1 MAREWMAIE
10 ERVPDTAAAGLQQQL
25 ASPAKQGV
33 STLLQSILA
42 AVNEAPRAA
51 TWLVAPSRRV
61 ARQWLD
67 SIALAGTPVFNVRA
81 TTPRALCYDLAAAT
95 LAARGVTVA
104 SRRAAL
110 VLLEKAIVQAD
121 QAGELRCFSRPRSSR
136 RSYRRLA
143 ERMLASLTAIRM
155 AGLAADDI
163 RGRSGFGDTPKGHDL
178 ALLLERYAAELAA
191 AKLVDAADVA
201 ATALSVVAG
210 SIPPGW
216 ERILV
221 PEGLAL
227 EPLERRLFEA
237 LAPRVQT
244 LAIDPEPESFADTA
258 HGPTPHFFR
267 AIGEANEIR
276 GVLRRCL
283 AAGLPLDTVEL
294 LHTDAATYP
303 PLIQEVLAVMAAES
317 GGEAAAT
324 RDLPVTFADGLPI
337 RESRT
342 ARALAAWLRWRDE
355 GYPQW
360 LLVRMLR
367 DGLLDWRRV
376 ERKINGQPPQA
387 DPAAAPDATAETAD
401 EEPAEDGSSGDA
413 QVTHSRL
420 LRELRR
426 LRIGHDLGAMP
437 ATIRA
442 AVAAAKAAPL
452 ESFAPQGRDADEEAE
467 IDEEAAA
474 RWRSQRIAALEV
486 LAGVADELVA
496 CELRPG
502 ARCDEVVAAAEK
514 FLADLAAARSQFDN
528 NAKNR
533 LRAEIAEMK
542 QWLGQHPEADARD
555 VVEWL
560 AGLTDTLVVMG
571 SAPRPGCLHV
581 ASIATGG
588 HSGRPHTFVVGLDE
602 GRFPGPGRSDPVLPD
617 TDRAALSDSLEL
629 TAAAAGQTRTEFWR
643 LLGRLRGDV
652 HLSYPCRELVEQ
664 SELFPSP
671 LLLEVYRRSEAA
683 PGATLAEFIA
693 AVAGET
699 ESFVPRDVTAALGQT
714 EWWLAQLGE
723 SPSLPAVRQAI
734 RGHGPLLAQGL
745 AAVEARRS
753 AAFTP
758 WDGNVPDAGPKLDP
772 ASPEGRIASAHS
784 LETLGGCPRRFF
796 FRYGLDIQPLDSL
809 EPDADRWL
817 DHKEEG
823 SVLHE
828 VLEKFMRPFLYTGPG
843 RPSEAAPRPTFT
855 EHEGRILEILD
866 EVLAAKRAE
875 KPSND
880 EAAVAAGRRELA
892 ESVRTFLRV
901 EEQYCSETGSRP
913 VALEAAIGYVP
924 EGDSAFDREQPV
936 ALRLGNE
943 GRTVR
948 LRGRID
954 RIDRDGREDVEQGY
968 MIIDYKKGSS
978 SRFKQ
983 GGVRDPLGV
992 FHKGRRLQHGLYVL
1006 MVRHAAA
1013 EAGCETSHVNQ
1024 FAYLF
1029 PGSKT
1034 LGERLEWTA
1043 PQLEQVDEMV
1053 GKLCDIAAAGA
1064 FLPTNVAADC
1074 GFCDFLDVCGDP
1086 AATTRDASR
1095 KLTGDSGKYGAA
1107 NKTLAELFAGVRE
1120 ARDPAPAVGVVR
1132 PQPLDFKPGDEP
1144 PPDDL
1149 QDATAREAIRT
1160 DLAASMLV
1168 EASAGTGKTTCLVD
1182 RMTALVR
1189 TGTAT
1194 VGQIAAITF
1203 TKKAAAEL
1211 ARRFRERLERDVAH
1225 PDTLPADRE
1234 RLHAALA
1241 EIDSAMIGT
1250 VHSFCGRLLRERPI
1264 EAGLDPSVET
1274 LDGPAEQT
1282 LRDRAWRQF
1291 CDRVGREDV
1300 LTGHRQALEE
1310 AGLDL
1315 RDLRDAFVTFVAHGD
1330 VRDWPHAAITAPD
1343 IGGLLEEICG
1353 EIETQRETV
1362 DPTANKDKLLTKL
1375 EGFLRAYRMRPDDSP
1390 ASLFRAA
1397 EQLAGKCPTITQRLW
1412 LPGAGLQQ
1420 RQARQ
1425 AELENW
1431 WATLVARIE
1440 PLLSQWHAYRYQFVI
1455 PLLAAAR
1462 DHYEQ
1467 VRLDEGV
1474 LSFQDLLARTAALL
1488 RTRPDVRVA
1497 FAKRHPFLL
1506 VDEFQDTD
1514 PLQAEM
1520 LLLLTAVDDN
1530 ATNWR
1535 ETTIKPGSL
1544 FVVGDPKQSIY
1555 RFRRAD
1561 IDTFEFVKQRIAE
1574 PGGEVLHLQTNF
1586 RTNRELVSWVNE
1598 RFGDRFATHRPAGA
1612 PAYGPDFSASHV
1624 GRRTG
1629 VAGCLTGLRQLRVKK
1644 GNVEAEAEAVAQF
1657 IRRAIDH
1664 RLTVPR
1670 TSAAENPACRP
1681 EDFLIV
1687 TWDTGELSTYAAALN
1702 AVGLPCD
1709 VTGRKGMH
1717 SQEDLAQLQLCLR
1730 VVADADDT
1738 VAALAVLRGPLF
1750 GFSDA
1755 ELFDFRAAGGRI
1767 DGRLHVP
1774 KALEKKDEQK
1784 DLTDRLRTAADSF
1797 RRWRKLAGSLP
1808 LAAALERIA
1817 GDAGLLLV
1825 ASEAGGRAG
1834 RRGRAAAGTIAT
1846 FIERVRAERT
1856 LLTSVQD
1863 VVDRLEEL
1871 VAAGTGKQ
1879 DFDTLSIDATAGG
1892 AVRVMNLHKVKGL
1905 EAPVVFLCDDNGPK
1919 RDRSPSWH
1927 VSRSA
1932 EEVRG
1937 YLRVSRTGP
1946 FGSDGGTLAAPED
1959 WAEHETVETR
1969 YLEAEYLRL
1978 NYVAGTRP
1986 GTCLVAS
1993 VFEDSNGEITGGW
2006 HELDPDVAAV
2016 PNLPDLGP
2024 HAEAEQARA
2033 EAAARPPAD
2042 EAGIAAA
2049 RQAAA
2054 ARLAAVQ
2061 SPTFATV
2068 TPRDFLTE
2076 PAEQIRHTGRGLGQD
2091 WGTIIH
2097 RLLEL
2102 AVLDLAAGSPPLDLH
2117 AAAASLVEE
2126 SDLAETGVARESL
2139 ARRAVALVEQ
2149 VRGSDVW
2156 RRIVA
2161 SPERHV
2167 EVPFSIAIEGK
2178 EIPADVAIDRG
2189 PAGATGEGS
2198 NGGGPAAAGSTT
2210 PAVPVLIRG
2219 QIDAVFHDTATSPPA
2234 GMSEWVIVDWKTTSV
2249 ADSDVEKL
2257 VEHYRPQ
2264 LRLYAR
2270 CWATGLAS
2278 RLGDGH
2284 AR

>member
-10 ERVPDTAAAGLQQQL
+10 ERVPDTAAAGLRQQL

-33 STLLQSILA
+33 SKLLQSILA
-42 AVNEAPRAA
+42 AINEASRAA

-67 SIALAGTPVFNVRA
+67 SIALAGTPGFNVRA

-95 LAARGVTVA
+95 LATRGVTVA

-121 QAGELRCFSRPRSSR
+121 HAGELQCFARPQASR

-155 AGLAADDI
+155 AGLTPDKI

-178 ALLLERYAAELAA
+178 ALLLERYAAELTA

-201 ATALSVVAG
+201 ATALSVVAAG

-221 PEGLAL
+221 PEGLAP

-237 LAPRVQT
+237 LAPRVT
-244 LAIDPEPESFADTA
+244 TVAIDPEPESFADPA

-267 AIGEANEIR
+267 AIGQVNEVR
-276 GVLRRCL
+276 GVVRRCL

-294 LHTDAATYP
+294 LHTDAATSP

-324 RDLPVTFADGLPI
+324 RELPVTFADGLPI

-342 ARALAAWLRWRDE
+342 ARALAAWLRWRAE

-360 LLVRMLR
+360 LLMRMLR

-376 ERKINGQPPQA
+376 ERKITGQPPQA
-387 DPAAAPDATAETAD
+387 DPAAAPDATPKTAD
-401 EEPAEDGSSGDA
+401 EEPAEDVGSGDA

-442 AVAAAKAAPL
+442 AIAAAKAAPL
-452 ESFAPQGRDADEEAE
+452 ESFAPQGRDADDEIE

-502 ARCDEVVAAAEK
+502 ASCDEVVAAAEK

-652 HLSYPCRELVEQ
+652 YLSYPCRELVEQ

-745 AAVEARRS
+745 AAEEERRS
-753 AAFTP
+753 ASFTA
-758 WDGNVPDAGPKLDP
+758 WDGNVPQAGPKLDP

-809 EPDADRWL
+809 EPEADRWL
-817 DHKEEG
+817 DHKELG

-843 RPSEAAPRPTFT
+843 RPSEAAPRPTFA

-866 EVLAAKRAE
+866 EVVAAKRAE

-892 ESVRTFLRV
+892 ESARTFLRV

-913 VALEAAIGYVP
+913 VALEAAIGYMP
-924 EGDSAFDREQPV
+924 EGASAFDREQPV
-936 ALRLGNE
+936 ALPLGAE
-943 GRTVR
+943 TRTVR

-954 RIDRDGREDVEQGY
+954 RIDRDGREDVEGVKQGY
-968 MIIDYKKGSS
+968 VIIDYKSGGS

-983 GGVRDPLGV
+983 GGGNDPLGV
-992 FHKGRRLQHGLYVL
+992 FHNGRRLQHGLYVL

-1034 LGERLEWTA
+1034 LGERLEWTES
-1043 PQLEQVDEMV
+1043 QLARVDEMV

-1064 FLPTNVAADC
+1064 FLPTIVTKDC
-1074 GFCDFLDVCGDP
+1074 EMCDFFAVCGDP

-1095 KLTGDSGKYGAA
+1095 KLAGDSGKYGASD
-1107 NKTLAELFAGVRE
+1107 KKLAELFAGVRE
-1120 ARDPAPAVGVVR
+1120 VRNPKPAAGVVR
-1132 PQPLDFKPGDEP
+1132 PQPLDFEPGDEP

-1149 QDATAREAIRT
+1149 QDAAAREAIRT
-1160 DLAASMLV
+1160 DLARSMLV

-1189 TGTAT
+1189 SGTAT
-1194 VGQIAAITF
+1194 VGQIVAITF

-1211 ARRFRERLERDVAH
+1211 ARRFRERLEKDSAH
-1225 PDTLPADRE
+1225 PDTLPADRD
-1234 RLHAALA
+1234 RLQAALA
-1241 EIDSAMIGT
+1241 EIDSAVIGT

-1291 CDRVGREDV
+1291 CDRVGREAV
-1300 LTGHRQALEE
+1300 LTGHRHALEE

-1330 VRDWPHAAITAPD
+1330 VRDWPHATVIPPD

-1353 EIETQRETV
+1353 EIEEERKSV
-1362 DPTANKDKLLTKL
+1362 NLAANKDDLLVRL

-1397 EQLAGKCPTITQRLW
+1397 EQLAGKCPKITQSLW
-1412 LPGAGLQQ
+1412 LPGAPLVQQ
-1420 RQARQ
+1420 RAKK
-1425 AELENW
+1425 ADLEAW
-1431 WATLVARIE
+1431 WAKLAARIE
-1440 PLLSQWHAYRYQFVI
+1440 PLVRQWHAYRYQFVI

-1520 LLLLTAVDDN
+1520 LLLLTAGNDN

-1561 IDTFEFVKQRIAE
+1561 IDTFEFVKQRIAKS
-1574 PGGEVLHLQTNF
+1574 GGEVLHLQTNF
-1586 RTNRELVSWVNE
+1586 RTNRELVGWVND
-1598 RFGDRFATHRPAGA
+1598 RFGGRFATHRPAGA

-1644 GNVEAEAEAVAQF
+1644 GHVEAEAEAVAQF

-1670 TSAAENPACRP
+1670 TSTDEDPACRP

-1717 SQEDLAQLQLCLR
+1717 SKEDLAQLQLCLR

-1808 LAAALERIA
+1808 LAAALAVA
-1817 GDAGLLLV
+1817 GPRPGPGGG
-1825 ASEAGGRAG
+1825 AGGGG
-1834 RRGRAAAGTIAT
+1834 RGGGAAAGTIAT

-1871 VAAGTGKQ
+1871 VADGTGKQ

-1905 EAPVVFLCDDNGPK
+1905 EAPVVFLCDADGPK
-1919 RDRSPSWH
+1919 RARKPTWH

-1937 YLRVSRTGP
+1937 YLRVFRVGP
-1946 FGSDGGTLAAPED
+1946 FGKDLGTLAAPED
-1959 WAEHETVETR
+1959 WADHEAVETR

-1993 VFEDSNGEITGGW
+1993 VFENADGEIKGGW
-2006 HELDPDVAAV
+2006 HELAPEIEAV

-2042 EAGIAAA
+2042 ETAIAAA
-2049 RQAAA
+2049 RKAAVA
-2054 ARLAAVQ
+2054 KLAAVQ
-2061 SPTFATV
+2061 APTFATV

-2076 PAEQIRHTGRGLGQD
+2076 PAKQIRHTGRGLGED

-2102 AVLDLAAGSPPLDLH
+2102 AVQDLAAGSPPLDLH

-2139 ARRAVALVEQ
+2139 AGRAVTLVGEI
-2149 VRGSDVW
+2149 RGSDVW

-2167 EVPFSIAIEGK
+2167 EVPFSIAVAGE
-2178 EIPADVAIDRG
+2178 EIPADVAVDRG
-2189 PAGATGEGS
+2189 PAGATGAGS
-2198 NGGGPAAAGSTT
+2198 NGGGPAAADPTT

-2219 QIDAVFHDTATSPPA
+2219 QIDAVFHDAATTPPA
-2234 GMSEWVIVDWKTTSV
+2234 GMSKWVIVDWKTTSV
-2249 ADSDVEKL
+2249 ADSDAEKL